1 MDFYDKL
8 ISAIICVIVTFICLF
23 NTFCFADTEISG
35 IRLDGFGGYQ
45 TIHPVS
51 GIYGIYFYISDPG
64 KYIINSDVQSTV
76 GSYRTDETPANGV
89 TTTSQPSLTLTPS
102 SQNKTFIVNEPGYYL
117 FYSSDNEYSI
127 SSISITR
134 DSSFTYVISSLS
146 DQVGI
151 SNIWNTFEYSIPYV
165 SVVLLAAFGFY
176 LIFHNIKELSKGR
189 EKMN

>member
-8 ISAIICVIVTFICLF
+8 VISITFVILTFIFVF
-23 NTFCFADTEISG
+23 NTFCFADIEISG
-35 IRLDGFGGYQ
+35 TRLDGFGGYQ

-51 GIYGIYFYISDPG
+51 GIYGIYFYIPEPG
-64 KYIINSDVQSTV
+64 KYIVVSDVQSTV
-76 GSYRTDETPANGV
+76 GSYRTDEIPSNGV
-89 TTTSQPSLTLTPS
+89 ATIPQPSLTLTSS

-134 DSSFTYVISSLS
+134 DSSFNYVISSLS
-146 DQVGI
+146 EQVGI
-151 SNIWNTFEYSIPYV
+151 SNIWNIFEYSIPYV
-165 SVVLLAAFGFY
+165 SVVLLAGFGFY

-189 EKMN
+189 ENMN